1 MDADQQNHFRGSLSQ
16 SVLEFFRDYGVDF
29 ASVVE
34 NPVTFPAAD
43 AEMEPPPTS
52 ARQCEMGS
60 IVGFKGQNLR
70 GGLAF
75 VAPAELVAR
84 MLPVPKVA
92 ERADLQLRDWS
103 AEIANQ
109 LAGRFKNK
117 LSARAAFDFDV
128 GTAVCFRGMSIRLSF
143 MPSTDG
149 VSLSF
154 TIESAGVRVY
164 LDCSFVCEGA
174 AASDDVMR
182 IIPEGDVVLF

>member
-1 MDADQQNHFRGSLSQ
+1 MDNEQQNYFRGSLSQ

-29 ASVVE
+29 ADTTQKSAPIDFAE
-34 NPVTFPAAD
+34 GLESLPA
-43 AEMEPPPTS
+43 ES
-52 ARQCEMGS
+52 RQCEMGS
-60 IVGFKGQNLR
+60 IVGFKGENLR

-92 ERADLQLRDWS
+92 ERAELQLRDWS

-117 LSARAAFDFDV
+117 LSARAFDFDV
-128 GTAVCFRGMSIRLSF
+128 GTAVCFRGVSIRLSF
-143 MPSTDG
+143 MPSVEG

-164 LDCSFVCEGA
+164 LDCSFVDGTAPC
-174 AASDDVMR
+174 DDVMR